1 MRAWTLGLSIV
12 VHLGFITG
20 AIVAPLFATD
30 ELPVPPR
37 ISEFIR
43 VVGDMPEPPPARRA
57 PVPQRPS
64 PAAAPLQAPEAVTP
78 EVPRE
83 PAPIADFDLGVDG
96 GLDPVGPFTPGDP
109 AGGALTPPPPPP
121 PPIATP
127 PPAPVRVGGAIR
139 APQKIRDVAPRYP
152 VIAQQSKVQ
161 GFVILEAV
169 ISEDGAVESLRVL
182 RSQPLLD
189 AAALE
194 AVRQWRFT
202 PTLLNGQPVPVVM
215 TVTVNFSLD

>member
-1 MRAWTLGLSIV
+1 MIGVFTAQ
-12 VHLGFITG
+12 
-20 AIVAPLFATD
+20 
-30 ELPVPPR
+30 
-37 ISEFIR
+37 
-43 VVGDMPEPPPARRA
+43 PA
-57 PVPQRPS
+57 
-64 PAAAPLQAPEAVTP
+64 L
-78 EVPRE
+78 
-83 PAPIADFDLGVDG
+83 
-96 GLDPVGPFTPGDP
+96 
-109 AGGALTPPPPPP
+109 PPPPPP
-121 PPIATP
+121 AARAAVQPQHQTTASVPSDVAPTEAPDTIGKEPPTTTSVTGDPNGIAGGLPDGLIGGHGRVPEVP
-127 PPAPVRVGGAIR
+127 PTPAPVPPRPVPVGGRIKEPA
-139 APQKIRDVAPRYP
+139 KIHHVPPMYP

-161 GFVILEAV
+161 GVVILEAV